1 MELYKISAHEGAFSS
16 LAFLELTVELQWNTC
31 PLLVNAGISCRAIHK
46 AVKSSFFFFN

>member
-1 MELYKISAHEGAFSS
+1 MELYKISVHEGAFSS